1 MELFHHGIKG
11 QKWGV
16 RRYQKKDGT
25 RTALGKRHRKGND
38 PQPYVVLDND
48 FVLKKGQEL
57 QRVTYNKDEPL
68 DNRIKYASYTDM
80 DKEIYQNGWKKAESK
95 YGQSYVKTYDAIKDI
110 KVAGVLES
118 VNTLLETYGDTPIS
132 KIDLD
137 KKIDRSYSVMTDYLP
152 FNAAF
157 QARMLAEDKS
167 GAGTK
172 YYRENDDGDKE
183 ITKEEYDRIR
193 QSDPWAAVYKQL
205 LNDEY
210 WDTGEMQ
217 VSIRDKY
224 FETLSAKGYDA
235 VVDIYD
241 QSNSF
246 SEMPIILLNP
256 SKAVREVK
264 TAKNQYPVTDRERI
278 YLKYGYYGE
287 PVD

>member
-1 MELFHHGIKG
+1 M
-11 QKWGV
+11 
-16 RRYQKKDGT
+16 
-25 RTALGKRHRKGND
+25 
-38 PQPYVVLDND
+38 
-48 FVLKKGQEL
+48 
-57 QRVTYNKDEPL
+57 
-68 DNRIKYASYTDM
+68 SYTDM
-80 DKEIYQNGWKKAESK
+80 DKEIYQNGWKKAESE
-95 YGQSYVKTYDAIKDI
+95 YGQSYVKTYDAITDI

-118 VNTLLETYGDTPIS
+118 VKTLLETYGDTPIS

-137 KKIDRSYSVMTDYLP
+137 QEIDRSYSKMTDYLP

-157 QARMLAEDKS
+157 LARDLAEEES

-172 YYRENDDGDKE
+172 YYRVRKLVGDKE
-183 ITKEEYDRIR
+183 ITKDEYDRIR
-193 QSDPWAAVYKQL
+193 QSGQWAKVYKQL
-205 LNDEY
+205 LDGEY
-210 WDTGEMQ
+210 WDVKEMQ
-217 VSIRDKY
+217 VGIRDKY

-264 TAKNQYPVTDRERI
+264 TAKNRYNVTDRERI
-278 YLKYGYYGE
+278 YLRYGYYGE

>member
-48 FVLKKGQEL
+48 FVLKRGQEL

-68 DNRIKYASYTDM
+68 DDRFKYVSYTDM
-80 DKEIYQNGWKKAESK
+80 DKEIYQNGWKKAESE
-95 YGQSYVKTYDAIKDI
+95 YGQSYVKTYDAIKDM

-152 FNAAF
+152 FNAAR
-157 QARMLAEDKS
+157 QARWLAENKS

-172 YYRENDDGDKE
+172 YYHETKNGDKE
-183 ITKEEYDRIR
+183 ITKEEYDRMR
-193 QSDPWAAVYKQL
+193 QNDPAAAVYKQL
-205 LNDEY
+205 LDDKY
-210 WDTGEMQ
+210 WDANEMK

-224 FETLSAKGYDA
+224 FEKLSAKGYDA
-235 VVDIYD
+235 VIDIYD

-246 SEMPIILLNP
+246 SEMPVILLNP
-256 SKAVREVK
+256 SKAVRESK
-264 TAKNQYPVTDRERI
+264 TENNQYQVTDREQI
-278 YLKYGYYGE
+278 YRKYGYY
-287 PVD
+287 